1 MKLKEAVSQRF
12 EAEIKNLVFD
22 LGGVLL
28 DIDVSRTLAAFERL
42 DIDGFSV
49 DDIISCR
56 KDIFFRLETGAL
68 SPEGLMAAIRETWPA
83 SRNIPDND
91 IWQAWN
97 AVLLDF
103 DMSRFDMLDRL
114 KDNYRIFLLSNTNLP
129 HRIEYTGRFAAR
141 SGGRPFESYF
151 EKCYYSDEMGLRKP
165 DPAIFREVIHR
176 SGLVPSQ
183 TLFIDDNAD
192 NTAGAQ
198 TTGLNVFRIT
208 EGVEVT
214 DLLG

>member
-12 EAEIKNLVFD
+12 EAEIKNIVFD

-68 SPEGLMAAIRETWPA
+68 SPEGFMAAIRETWPA

-103 DMSRFDMLDRL
+103 DMSRFDILDRL
-114 KDNYRIFLLSNTNLP
+114 KTTTAY
-129 HRIEYTGRFAAR
+129 
-141 SGGRPFESYF
+141 SY
-151 EKCYYSDEMGLRKP
+151 
-165 DPAIFREVIHR
+165 
-176 SGLVPSQ
+176 
-183 TLFIDDNAD
+183 
-192 NTAGAQ
+192 
-198 TTGLNVFRIT
+198 
-208 EGVEVT
+208 
-214 DLLG
+214 